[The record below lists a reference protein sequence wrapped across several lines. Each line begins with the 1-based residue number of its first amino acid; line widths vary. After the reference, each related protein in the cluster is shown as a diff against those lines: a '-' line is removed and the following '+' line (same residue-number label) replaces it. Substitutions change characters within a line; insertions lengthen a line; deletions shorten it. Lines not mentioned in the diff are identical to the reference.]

1 MSLFTDLI
9 TPSSLS
15 ETRDLVLGYARDA
28 KLKVTSWQVGDVGQ
42 QMIEIIS
49 TATFMFAGTA
59 VPAIVRKFASLN
71 TATDPGDVDPYDDDN
86 VTRDQ
91 EYGALSYIGENSFG
105 TIRRDRTFGTG
116 AVQFANVGTQAR
128 TIRPGG
134 LVFTWTQNTP
144 PSPAPTYVN
153 IEDDSVYTNPDG
165 SVTLL
170 PGTITTL
177 PVRCQV
183 IGSLGSAPALSLSLT
198 TSMVGCSATN
208 DSPIVGQDREDADL
222 YRARC
227 KLAMAR
233 VSLNGAEDAY
243 LYYANTFPDGEP
255 LTNVNGQKV
264 GINRV
269 QATQASSTG
278 RVVVYFANSSGPAS
292 AIDIEA
298 ANGNI
303 SNNAIITPDAITYSG
318 VQAVSLPIRIGGTAR
333 VKRRA
338 GLSVDDVKVGIVQA
352 IARYGKT
359 VPIGGVER
367 DTQGNGRIYTRDIE
381 DAAKLGYSGL
391 YAMAVTTPNAS
402 YVSVPVGNV
411 AVLQSYVDDWT
422 VVIA

>member
-1 MSLFTDLI
+1 
-9 TPSSLS
+9 
-15 ETRDLVLGYARDA
+15 
-28 KLKVTSWQVGDVGQ
+28 
-42 QMIEIIS
+42 
-49 TATFMFAGTA
+49 
-59 VPAIVRKFASLN
+59 
-71 TATDPGDVDPYDDDN
+71 
-86 VTRDQ
+86 
-91 EYGALSYIGENSFG
+91 
-105 TIRRDRTFGTG
+105 
-116 AVQFANVGTQAR
+116 
-128 TIRPGG
+128 
-134 LVFTWTQNTP
+134 
-144 PSPAPTYVN
+144 
-153 IEDDSVYTNPDG
+153 
-165 SVTLL
+165 
-170 PGTITTL
+170 
-177 PVRCQV
+177 
-183 IGSLGSAPALSLSLT
+183 
-198 TSMVGCSATN
+198 
-208 DSPIVGQDREDADL
+208 
-222 YRARC
+222 
-227 KLAMAR
+227 MAR